1 MVNNIFERKK
11 INLEKVVK
19 KSNNLMNKLLILDL
33 LNNDKL
39 NNYIIGLTH
48 KKIYIE
54 GPTIIKD
61 GYLTEYEQF
70 IYVLDNFI
78 SHFINIF
85 NNIDLVYK
93 VIPTVISD
101 NKEKVLLSKRN
112 YYDSSN
118 IKYYNNEFNKI
129 IISNFYNNILTY
141 REELNNHLLAVDID
155 LDKINF
161 EKSNDINKILFLLEE
176 LYFVNRNRYGI
187 IALFEVT
194 NSENYNIFLNY
205 YELIF
210 NIYQKNINFIK
221 EYRKFKENNNMYL
234 NV

>member
-1 MVNNIFERKK
+1 MVNNIYERKK
-11 INLEKVVK
+11 RNIEKVVK
-19 KSNNLMNKLLILDL
+19 KNNNLMNKLLILDL
-33 LNNDKL
+33 LYSDKL
-39 NNYIIGLTH
+39 NNYIIELTH

-70 IYVLDNFI
+70 IFVLDNFI

-93 VIPTVISD
+93 VIPTVISS
-101 NKEKVLLSKRN
+101 NKENILLSKRN

-129 IISNFYNNILTY
+129 IISNFYKNILTY
-141 REELNNHLLAVDID
+141 RKELNHYLLAVNIDI
-155 LDKINF
+155 DKINF
-161 EKSNDINKILFLLEE
+161 EKSNDITKILFLLEE
-176 LYFVNRNRYGI
+176 LHFVNRNRYGI
-187 IALFEVT
+187 VALFEAC
-194 NSENYNIFLNY
+194 NNKNYNIFLKY

>member
-11 INLEKVVK
+11 INLEKVVDK
-19 KSNNLMNKLLILDL
+19 NNNLMNKLLILDL

-39 NNYIIGLTH
+39 NNYIIELTH

-194 NSENYNIFLNY
+194 NSESYNIFLNY

>member
-1 MVNNIFERKK
+1 MVNNILERKK

-39 NNYIIGLTH
+39 NNYIIELTH

-70 IYVLDNFI
+70 VYVLDNFI

-129 IISNFYNNILTY
+129 IISIFYNNILTY

>member
-39 NNYIIGLTH
+39 NNYIIELTH
-48 KKIYIE
+48 KKIYIK

-78 SHFINIF
+78 SYFINIF

-101 NKEKVLLSKRN
+101 NKEKVLLS
-112 YYDSSN
+112 Y
-118 IKYYNNEFNKI
+118 
-129 IISNFYNNILTY
+129 
-141 REELNNHLLAVDID
+141 
-155 LDKINF
+155 
-161 EKSNDINKILFLLEE
+161 
-176 LYFVNRNRYGI
+176 
-187 IALFEVT
+187 
-194 NSENYNIFLNY
+194 
-205 YELIF
+205 
-210 NIYQKNINFIK
+210 
-221 EYRKFKENNNMYL
+221 
-234 NV
+234 